1 MDKLHRTCANDVKAQ
16 VNDRGVGKEEIRQQ
30 DVRVGVYSKPSTVT
44 RPQRQPKSPEKN
56 ERRTKSRRGQTPQKV
71 EERSK
76 APQMPLPLP
85 PIHAPAISGK

>member
-1 MDKLHRTCANDVKAQ
+1 MLYIFSMKLTM
-16 VNDRGVGKEEIRQQ
+16 
-30 DVRVGVYSKPSTVT
+30 VYI